1 MVAYCF
7 VSFSAPCKPLI
18 FTNLNDQTPKKKITM
33 ISRLARTA
41 LKAKTS
47 IPRTGS
53 AFRSFHVSTPPQDDD
68 KAAAVAEEDDSV
80 GNDGVLG
87 TLFGNPYYSVPLCGL
102 GVMTATASDVSILV
116 LFLFSC
122 PCRKK
127 VEDNGGVYAMRRP
140 NSDKQQANI
149 LIKIGVDGF
158 G

>member
-1 MVAYCF
+1 
-7 VSFSAPCKPLI
+7 
-18 FTNLNDQTPKKKITM
+18 M
-33 ISRLARTA
+33 ISRLARSA

-116 LFLFSC
+116 LFLFSY

-127 VEDNGGVYAMRRP
+127 VEGNGGVDAMRRP

-149 LIKIGVDGF
+149 LIKI
-158 G
+158 